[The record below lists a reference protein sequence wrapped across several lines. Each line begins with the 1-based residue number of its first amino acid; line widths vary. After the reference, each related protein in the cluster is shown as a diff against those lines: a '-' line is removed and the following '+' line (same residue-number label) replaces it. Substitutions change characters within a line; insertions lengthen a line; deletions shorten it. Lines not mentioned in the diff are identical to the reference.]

1 MPLSTAK
8 QATAR
13 WDSSGRI
20 AGHDAVPLPVLGP
33 TGAGDGSPQLLQPLQ
48 AHAGVHGMPSAQN
61 VEQEVIGSHSV

>member
-1 MPLSTAK
+1 
-8 QATAR
+8 
-13 WDSSGRI
+13 
-20 AGHDAVPLPVLGP
+20 VLGP